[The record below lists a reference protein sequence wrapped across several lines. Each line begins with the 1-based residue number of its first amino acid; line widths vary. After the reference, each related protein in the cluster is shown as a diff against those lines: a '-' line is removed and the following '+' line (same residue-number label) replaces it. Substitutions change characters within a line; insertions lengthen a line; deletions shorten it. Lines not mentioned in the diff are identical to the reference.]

1 MWSTAILRFR
11 CVPNA
16 SCDPR
21 LTTVKKIRRW
31 MPGILERFF
40 EDMLKKWQWTWIFFY
55 FLKFFVATSRS
66 IQRAV
71 LMQSPKHWCDMKGK
85 PMGLST
91 PQVHHGCYLLVVLL
105 LVLVSIY
112 SLSCV
117 PGCLHM
123 YIYIYKY
130 TIRCVCVCVQV
141 YISLMPRQAPELNIT
156 NACPNKYPQWSG
168 FDVWLNDAMYL
179 TLITN

>member
-1 MWSTAILRFR
+1 VDAGNSWKILWRHAEEMTMN
-11 CVPNA
+11 V
-16 SCDPR
+16 D
-21 LTTVKKIRRW
+21 I
-31 MPGILERFF
+31 
-40 EDMLKKWQWTWIFFY
+40 FY

-123 YIYIYKY
+123 YIYIS
-130 TIRCVCVCVQV
+130 I
-141 YISLMPRQAPELNIT
+141 P
-156 NACPNKYPQWSG
+156 
-168 FDVWLNDAMYL
+168 
-179 TLITN
+179 